1 MDEMKIKLKST
12 FMRGI
17 VKKLIT
23 NSMKKKFG
31 VKPDIEL
38 NGLEIERVDN
48 KIHIHISAD
57 VELTDMDLMRLTLLS
72 ESDEEA

>member
-12 FMRGI
+12 FMRWI

-48 KIHIHISAD
+48 KIHIHINAD

-72 ESDEEA
+72 ENDEEA

>member
-48 KIHIHISAD
+48 KIHIHINAD

>member
-48 KIHIHISAD
+48 KIHIHINAD
-57 VELTDMDLMRLTLLS
+57 IELTDMDLMRLTLLS

>member
-23 NSMKKKFG
+23 NSMKQKLG

-48 KIHIHISAD
+48 KIHIHINAD

-72 ESDEEA
+72 ENDEEA

>member
-48 KIHIHISAD
+48 KIHIHINAD
-57 VELTDMDLMRLTLLS
+57 VELTDMDLMRFTLLS
-72 ESDEEA
+72 ENDEEA

>member
-38 NGLEIERVDN
+38 NGLEFERVDN
-48 KIHIHISAD
+48 KIHIHINAD

-72 ESDEEA
+72 ENNEEA

>member
-38 NGLEIERVDN
+38 NVLEIERVDN
-48 KIHIHISAD
+48 KIHIHINAD

>member
-48 KIHIHISAD
+48 KIHIHINAD
-57 VELTDMDLMRLTLLS
+57 VELTDVDLMRLTLLS
-72 ESDEEA
+72 ENDEEA

>member
-31 VKPDIEL
+31 IKPDIEL

-48 KIHIHISAD
+48 KIHIHINAD

-72 ESDEEA
+72 ENDEEA

>member
-48 KIHIHISAD
+48 KIHIHINAD

-72 ESDEEA
+72 ENDEEA

>member
-17 VKKLIT
+17 VKKFIT

-31 VKPDIEL
+31 IKPDIEL

-48 KIHIHISAD
+48 KIHIHINAD
-57 VELTDMDLMRLTLLS
+57 VELTDMDLMRLTLLP
-72 ESDEEA
+72 ENDEEA

>member
-38 NGLEIERVDN
+38 NGLEIERADN
-48 KIHIHISAD
+48 KIHIHINAD

>member
-48 KIHIHISAD
+48 KIHIHINAD

-72 ESDEEA
+72 ENNEET